1 VTYTKAA
8 LTGPVN
14 PLEGAD
20 LDGSATEFERD
31 KKKQAAVVTAAR
43 FLYMVV
49 LYMTPVEQKKYP
61 PACEYLNGI
70 VKQGV

>member
-20 LDGSATEFERD
+20 LEGSAAEFETEN
-31 KKKQAAVVTAAR
+31 KKQAAAITAAR

-49 LYMTPVEQKKYP
+49 LYMTPVEEIKYP
-61 PACEYLNGI
+61 PVFEYLNVI
-70 VKQGV
+70 LKQGV

>member
-1 VTYTKAA
+1 VTYKKAT

-20 LDGSATEFERD
+20 LEGSATEFERD
-31 KKKQAAVVTAAR
+31 KKKQAAAITAAR

-49 LYMTPVEQKKYP
+49 LYMTPVEHIEYP
-61 PACEYLNGI
+61 PVYEYLNVI
-70 VKQGV
+70 LKQGV